1 MHDAVADAPFLREQ
15 AAKCVR
21 LASSIDDDEAAA
33 ALRNMA
39 MNYEILA
46 KRIDERTLNGA
57 PYPPDECP
65 PQT

>member
-1 MHDAVADAPFLREQ
+1 MHDGVPDAAFLREQ

-21 LASSIDDDEAAA
+21 LASSIDDEEAAA